1 MTTPGMPH
9 TPAER
14 PEPDGYCTDCDVLT
28 TEINGQP
35 WHTAPRKFDEYWL
48 ECRDFGPLSSDIRTY
63 AETCTQGD
71 LGTPHPPAQ
80 PGAGDT
86 DTAGT
91 ETDRG
96 TGVPEAPRST
106 QAIEELNSLH
116 WLKWNTLART
126 ITGCHCGF
134 RADESSD
141 CGFGDSVVAHLLE
154 VGAEAARPVHYR
166 DAAASLR
173 NYAHRGLHPGR
184 FRAFRDAADLLD
196 STARDLT
203 EETT

>member
-63 AETCTQGD
+63 AEACTQGD

-80 PGAGDT
+80 PGAGAT

-91 ETDRG
+91 EPDRG
-96 TGVPEAPRST
+96 TGEREPHARSET
-106 QAIEELNSLH
+106 AGLTPIQLITRPLVLAWGTRHNRDHVREIAEHIDAEL
-116 WLKWNTLART
+116 
-126 ITGCHCGF
+126 
-134 RADESSD
+134 
-141 CGFGDSVVAHLLE
+141 
-154 VGAEAARPVHYR
+154 RPVHYR
-166 DAAASLR
+166 EAAGSIRAIAEDPAWAWSA
-173 NYAHRGLHPGR
+173 AHSEGMRH
-184 FRAFRDAADLLD
+184 AAELLD
-196 STARDLT
+196 SVARDL
-203 EETT
+203 EDGDG